1 MNWYEARNYCQDLS
15 AGLLEID
22 SVEENRAILD
32 EINLRGYHTQKKQ
45 FWLGLTDRRIEGKW
59 VYESSLAEPG
69 FENWAFWQPDDGGW
83 FAKEDCAYIMTD
95 TLWNDY
101 SCEQRQFLMWTLN
114 ALCEK

>member
-45 FWLGLTDRRIEGKW
+45 FWLGLTD
-59 VYESSLAEPG
+59 
-69 FENWAFWQPDDGGW
+69 
-83 FAKEDCAYIMTD
+83 
-95 TLWNDY
+95 
-101 SCEQRQFLMWTLN
+101 
-114 ALCEK
+114 